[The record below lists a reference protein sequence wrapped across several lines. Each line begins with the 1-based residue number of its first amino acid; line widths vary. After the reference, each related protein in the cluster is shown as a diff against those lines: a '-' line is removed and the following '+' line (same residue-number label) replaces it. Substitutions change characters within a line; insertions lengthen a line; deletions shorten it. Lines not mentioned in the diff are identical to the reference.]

1 MTTSLYWHEDVC
13 LFTRA
18 NLLMIGPDDITRA
31 FLKAVRPYLQDPVAI
46 LRGGEPFALPPG
58 PVGTL
63 ILVNVG
69 ALTLTEQRQLYESL
83 PDRLSRAQVI
93 STSATSLMPRLAAK
107 SFLDGLYYRLNTI
120 YLDVMASPSDAPFTA
135 LTRARPI
142 CEAGHVTSN

>member
-1 MTTSLYWHEDVC
+1 MTSLNWHKDVC
-13 LFTRA
+13 LLTRA
-18 NLLMIGPDDITRA
+18 NLLMIGPDDITSA
-31 FLKAVRPYLQDPVAI
+31 FLEAVRPYLQDPVAI

-69 ALTLTEQRQLYESL
+69 ALTLAEQRQLYESL
-83 PDRLSRAQVI
+83 NDRLSRSQVL
-93 STSATSLMPRLAAK
+93 STSASSLMPKLAAK

-135 LTRARPI
+135 PTEARLT
-142 CEAGHVTSN
+142 CETGPVTSN